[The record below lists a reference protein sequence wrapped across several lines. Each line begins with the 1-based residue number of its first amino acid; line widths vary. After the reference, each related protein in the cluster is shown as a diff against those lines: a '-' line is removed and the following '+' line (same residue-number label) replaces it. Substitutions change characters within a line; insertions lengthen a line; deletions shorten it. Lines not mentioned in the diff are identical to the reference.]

1 MVAIYV
7 DADACPVKDEVI
19 RVAARHGLKTLMVSD
34 GGIRPYDDPLVELV
48 IVAPGMD
55 AADHWIAE
63 HIGADDIAVTNDI
76 PLAAKCVA
84 VGAAVLRP
92 NGEELTEKSIG
103 MALAKRD
110 LMTSL
115 RDAGQI
121 GGGGPPPFSKRDRSN
136 FLSALEVAAQR
147 KAR

>member
-1 MVAIYV
+1 MTVIYV

-19 RVAARHGLKTLMVSD
+19 RVAARHGLRTLMVSD

-55 AADHWIAE
+55 AADEWIAE
-63 HIGADDIAVTNDI
+63 QIGADDIAVTNDI

-84 VGAAVLRP
+84 AGAAVLRP
-92 NGEELTEKSIG
+92 NGEALSEKSIG

-115 RDAGQI
+115 RDTGQI
-121 GGGGPPPFSKRDRSN
+121 TGGGPAPFSKRDRSN
-136 FLSALEVAAQR
+136 FLSALEVAVQA